1 MKKTWIFLSN
11 TFAVQT
17 RGTHVK
23 MLTLATDTDAKLS
36 NEVADPDINTIYL
49 QFHPVYEG
57 YRMVCINFDMAEG
70 NYEGQT
76 LAFEDILDSIPDHIR
91 VWESQIRYVYVED
104 TPEERAIFPNKRT
117 PFLSGTYED
126 RLSAI
131 GTLAET
137 LSTIVPLSATHTLVA
152 SFYNMALST
161 RLAQQQ
167 KEGNVGLLSDLREQ
181 QRLLVAT
188 EMYGV
193 LGSLMFKFRASPTD
207 IERFFD
213 LELLRRKSPGQP
225 TGPVTISGLITDA
238 VTSDPI
244 VGARVVLRNEEG
256 ELEVF
261 TDGSGRYEIEIPELD
276 EEMEAELEVS
286 ASAYQTHTET
296 IVLEPGTELDIDVE
310 LQAGA

>member
-17 RGTHVK
+17 RTSHKK
-23 MLTLATDTDAKLS
+23 MLSLATDTDAKLS
-36 NEVADPDINTIYL
+36 NEVADPAINTIYL
-49 QFHPVYEG
+49 QFHPVYDA

-76 LAFEDILDSIPDHIR
+76 LAFEDILDSIPQHIR

-104 TPEERAIFPNKRT
+104 TPEEHALFPNKRT
-117 PFLSGTYED
+117 PFISGTYED
-126 RLSAI
+126 RLSTI
-131 GTLAET
+131 GTLAEA
-137 LSTIVPLSATHTLVA
+137 LSSIPALSATHALVA
-152 SFYNMALST
+152 SFYNTALST

-188 EMYGV
+188 ELYGV

-213 LELLRRKSPGQP
+213 LELLRGKSPEQP
-225 TGPVTISGLITDA
+225 SGPVTISGRVTA
-238 VTSDPI
+238 AGTSDGI
-244 VGARVVLRNEEG
+244 AGARVVLSNAQG
-256 ELEVF
+256 SIEVF
-261 TDGSGRYEIEIPELD
+261 TDSNGNYVIEIPELD
-276 EEMEAELEVS
+276 ESAEGELEVS

-296 IVLEPGTELDIDVE
+296 IVIEPGSDLEIDVE
-310 LQAGA
+310 LNPGA